1 MTTSATIDAATTEIL
16 VIGTPPRRER
26 LQPALQELAP
36 MMRGVDTCENAMA
49 RIGPTTAAIIV
60 DAASVGLRD
69 VTRLRR
75 ALGMR
80 DVPIV
85 LIVDAGSSS
94 GRAVAGYD
102 AGATAV
108 LEWPTEALLAH
119 DLLRELLELPD
130 GERPRAAGDVA
141 LAEGISA
148 RLRLDE
154 ALPDTLRCSVVR
166 GTAVLRGELE
176 SLWERDRLS
185 RLVGAV
191 PGITRVVDHG
201 VAIRPS
207 DVPDTELEETVAG
220 VLLSAGNVEARNL
233 AASVDSGVVTLTGHA
248 DAETVTR
255 VRNALRSVPGVRRV
269 FDVTGEDSPP
279 FCKGDLTADFMPAP
293 GR

>member
-1 MTTSATIDAATTEIL
+1 MTTSPPIDPATTELL
-16 VIGTPPRRER
+16 VIGAAQRRER

-36 MMRGVDTCENAMA
+36 LMRGVDTSDAAMT
-49 RIGPTTAAIIV
+49 RIGPSTGAIVI
-60 DAASVGLRD
+60 DAATEGSRD
-69 VTRLRR
+69 VTKLRR

-108 LEWPTEALLAH
+108 LEWPTEALLFP
-119 DLLRELLELPD
+119 DLLRELLELPA
-130 GERPRAAGDVA
+130 GERLQGDVA
-141 LAEGISA
+141 LAEAIAA

-166 GTAVLRGELE
+166 GTAVLRGELG

-185 RLVGAV
+185 RLVAAV
-191 PGITRVVDHG
+191 PGITHVVDHG

-207 DVPDTELEETVAG
+207 DVPDQELEETVAG

-233 AASVDSGVVTLTGHA
+233 AASVDAGVVTLTGHA
-248 DAETVTR
+248 DPETVTR

-269 FDVTGEDSPP
+269 FDVTGDEDES
-279 FCKGDLTADFMPAP
+279 
-293 GR
+293 

>member
-1 MTTSATIDAATTEIL
+1 MTTSAPIDAATTELL
-16 VIGTPPRRER
+16 VIGASARRER
-26 LQPALQELAP
+26 LRPALEELALL
-36 MMRGVDTCENAMA
+36 MRGVDTIDAAMTH
-49 RIGPTTAAIIV
+49 IGPTTAAIIV
-60 DAASVGLRD
+60 DAATGGLRE

-108 LEWPTEALLAH
+108 LEWPTEALLVH
-119 DLLRELLELPD
+119 DLLRELLELPA
-130 GERPRAAGDVA
+130 GERPQAAGDAA
-141 LAEGISA
+141 LADAIAA

-166 GTAVLRGELE
+166 GTAVCRGELG
-176 SLWERDRLS
+176 SLWERDRLV
-185 RLVGAV
+185 RLVAAV

-201 VAIRPS
+201 IAIRPS
-207 DVPDTELEETVAG
+207 EVPDHELEETVAG
-220 VLLSAGNVEARNL
+220 VVLSAGNVEARNL
-233 AASVDSGVVTLTGHA
+233 AASVDAGVVTLTGHA
-248 DAETVTR
+248 APEAVAR

-269 FDVTGEDSPP
+269 FDVTGEDDES
-279 FCKGDLTADFMPAP
+279 
-293 GR
+293 